1 MIEFSSVS
9 KSFGQTHLF
18 TGLDLSVPSGSTFC
32 ILGPSGCGKTTL
44 LNMAAGLA
52 DADSG
57 RITRTGRVSYVFQEP
72 RLLPWCSVR
81 DNAGYALESV
91 SHKIERMEKVD
102 AMLEVL
108 ELTDAADARPSEIS
122 GGMARRTA
130 LARALL
136 APRDIV
142 LLDEP
147 LSSLDP
153 HLRGRLISRL
163 PSLLEGS
170 AVILVTHD
178 YGTAASLSDRIFQF
192 SPPPVTFQEVNRN
205 ELEKTLEQIERIDD
219 NLKDVE
225 DS

>member
-1 MIEFSSVS
+1 MIEFISVS
-9 KSFGQTHLF
+9 KSFGRTHLF
-18 TGLDLSVPSGSTFC
+18 TGLDLSVPSGSIIC

-52 DADSG
+52 EADSG

-81 DNAGYALESV
+81 DNAGYALDSGI
-91 SHKIERMEKVD
+91 HKSERLEKIDV
-102 AMLEVL
+102 MLEAL
-108 ELTDAADARPSEIS
+108 ELTDAANALPGEIS

-153 HLRGRLISRL
+153 DLRGRLISRL

-170 AVILVTHD
+170 AVMLVTHD
-178 YGTAASLSDRIFQF
+178 YGTAASLSDRIFKF
-192 SPPPVTFQEVNRN
+192 SLPPVKIDEVDKND
-205 ELEKTLEQIERIDD
+205 LERTLEQIERMEE
-219 NLKDVE
+219 NLKT
-225 DS
+225 SQ

>member
-1 MIEFSSVS
+1 MIEFRSVS

-18 TGLDLSVPSGSTFC
+18 TGLDLSVPSGSTIC

-52 DADSG
+52 ESDSG

-81 DNAGYALESV
+81 DNAGYALESGI
-91 SHKIERMEKVD
+91 HKSERLEKID
-102 AMLEVL
+102 EMLEAL
-108 ELTDAADARPSEIS
+108 ELTDAADALPGEIS

-153 HLRGRLISRL
+153 DLRKRLISRL

-170 AVILVTHD
+170 AVMLVTHD
-178 YGTAASLSDRIFQF
+178 YGTAASLSDRIFKF
-192 SPPPVTFQEVNRN
+192 SLPPVKIEEVDKND
-205 ELEKTLEQIERIDD
+205 LERTLEQIERIDE
-219 NLKDVE
+219 NLKT
-225 DS
+225 SQ